1 MLHLLLKGA
10 FTSNKTL
17 SVPHTP
23 KYPYLHTPK
32 LYYIYIYLPAQC
44 SSVPQNCRT
53 HKALALDPAIST
65 NTASPGGNPYP
76 TRGPSNTPFPSITS
90 SSSGVT
96 GILASIIAAIA
107 TAVFWYLIIF
117 VNVEDSKFSQAVGEM
132 VLSLRYSR

>member
-1 MLHLLLKGA
+1 MLNLLLKGA

-23 KYPYLHTPK
+23 TYPYLHTPK
-32 LYYIYIYLPAQC
+32 LYYIYLPAQC

-53 HKALALDPAIST
+53 HQALALDPPIST

-76 TRGPSNTPFPSITS
+76 TRGPSNTPPPGPSITS

-96 GILASIIAAIA
+96 GILASVIAAIA

>member
-1 MLHLLLKGA
+1 MLNLLLKGA

-23 KYPYLHTPK
+23 TYPYLHTPK
-32 LYYIYIYLPAQC
+32 LYYISTRTVQQC
-44 SSVPQNCRT
+44 SPE
-53 HKALALDPAIST
+53 LPDP
-65 NTASPGGNPYP
+65 PGPCSGPRYQYYQSLP
-76 TRGPSNTPFPSITS
+76 RWYTPRGPSNPPFPSITS